1 MKEIN
6 IKVSGMVC
14 GGCENRVRNAIST
27 IEGGESVT
35 ADHNTGK
42 VVVLAKDEVKES
54 EIEEKVEDIGFEV
67 VK

>member
-27 IEGGESVT
+27 IDKSC
-35 ADHNTGK
+35 N
-42 VVVLAKDEVKES
+42 
-54 EIEEKVEDIGFEV
+54 IF
-67 VK
+67 